1 MHQTADPVTRTAL
14 ALLDAIRFAWAGPT
28 ERGPGR
34 GHYYCVTAPDFLIEY
49 DNTQDEA
56 NHAHSVWRHLR
67 DDFGADPLR
76 AHYARHHRRD

>member
-1 MHQTADPVTRTAL
+1 
-14 ALLDAIRFAWAGPT
+14 
-28 ERGPGR
+28 
-34 GHYYCVTAPDFLIEY
+34 VTAPDFLIEY